1 MAKRRRHQGSR
12 AGLEVLRQ
20 QLEANGVSKGRKV
33 IFRANDKGKLSEAIL
48 MFIEP
53 YKGLAPT
60 YAAYS
65 QLIALAIVA
74 WNAALVE
81 GQERQDM
88 LDRFLGV
95 IVKSESEKVR
105 AEFRQLV
112 NELIERKE
120 RYFSKDKRYVAGYH
134 LSETKENY
142 HLSVASL
149 ESE

>member
-1 MAKRRRHQGSR
+1 MAKRRRDPDSR

-20 QLEANGVSKGRKV
+20 QLETNGAAKGRKV
-33 IFRANDKGKLSEAIL
+33 IFRAKEKGKLSEAIL
-48 MFIEP
+48 KFIKP
-53 YKGLAPT
+53 YKELVPT
-60 YAAYS
+60 YAAYD

-88 LDRFLGV
+88 LDRFLDV
-95 IVKSESEKVR
+95 IVKSESEEVR
-105 AEFRQLV
+105 REFRQFV

-120 RYFSKDKRYVAGYH
+120 RYFSKDRRYVAGYH